1 MSNQPGATTTVLL
14 GASTDETYRFAVELE
29 FYLGVGEEPGL
40 LPNFGRDR
48 DLPL

>member
-29 FYLGVGEEPGL
+29 FDLGVGKKPGL
-40 LPNFGRDR
+40 LPDFGRDR
-48 DLPL
+48 DLAL